1 MKVLISAFKP
11 FNKANNNYSYEVLK
25 KINNV
30 DKALIDVV
38 YDECF
43 VELSNKFNLDS
54 YDLIIALGEAR
65 SRMILTLEENAKNI
79 SSCSIPD
86 NVGNFKKDEKIL
98 DNDDVLYT
106 KVDINKVK
114 DLVEFSSDAGKF
126 VCNNL
131 YYHLLNYNPYKTL
144 FIHVPNCLD
153 DENKYIEYAKQIEQI
168 IEKLK

>member
-43 VELSNKFNLDS
+43 VELTNKFNLDS

-86 NVGNFKKDEKIL
+86 NRGNFKKDERIL

-153 DENKYIEYAKQIEQI
+153 DENKYIEYARQIEQI

>member
-43 VELSNKFNLDS
+43 VELTNKFNLDS

-86 NVGNFKKDEKIL
+86 NRGNFKKDERIL

>member
-43 VELSNKFNLDS
+43 VELTNKFNLDS

-86 NVGNFKKDEKIL
+86 NRGNFKKDERIL

-131 YYHLLNYNPYKTL
+131 YYHLLNYNPHKTL

>member
-43 VELSNKFNLDS
+43 VELTNKFNLDS

-86 NVGNFKKDEKIL
+86 NRGNFKKDERIL
-98 DNDDVLYT
+98 DNDDALYT

>member
-43 VELSNKFNLDS
+43 VELTNKFNLDS

-86 NVGNFKKDEKIL
+86 NRGNFKKDEKIL
-98 DNDDVLYT
+98 DNADVLYT

-153 DENKYIEYAKQIEQI
+153 DENKYIEYARQIEQI

>member
-25 KINNV
+25 HINNV
-30 DKALIDVV
+30 DKILIDVV

-43 VELSNKFNLDS
+43 KELTNHYNLDN

-65 SRMILTLEENAKNI
+65 SRSVLTLEQNAKNI

-86 NVGNFKKDEKIL
+86 NLGNLKKDEKIM
-98 DNDDVLYT
+98 DNDDILYT
-106 KVDINKVK
+106 KVEINKVK
-114 DLVEFSSDAGKF
+114 DIVEFSSDAGKF

-131 YYHLLNYNPYKTL
+131 YYHLLAYNPYKTL
-144 FIHVPNCLD
+144 FIHIPNCLD
-153 DENKYIEYAKQIEQI
+153 EESNYIKYARV
-168 IEKLK
+168 IEKIIDKLK